1 MKLGICT
8 TVENI
13 EKAAAYGFDYIEI
26 GVASVSGISDQAFE
40 VCREKVL
47 AASIKVEAANG
58 MLPGSFHVTGE
69 KADHGEITDYVK
81 KAFPRLAA
89 LGCRIVVFGSGGAR
103 RIPDGYSREAAW
115 KQMVDASGIIAD
127 IAAENGITIALEP
140 LNTGE
145 TNIINSVAE
154 GGRMVEDVNHPAF
167 KLLADYYHIGK
178 ENEGF
183 DGILSYARHLRHT
196 HIAHPITRRIP
207 QRGDGGNYESF
218 FAGLAAGGYDGRVSI
233 EGRVDDFDTEVPFAV
248 AYLKSL
254 FPGEARE

>member
-40 VCREKVL
+40 ACREKVL

-58 MLPGSFHVTGE
+58 MLPGSFRVTGE

-103 RIPDGYSREAAW
+103 RIPEGYSREAAW

-127 IAAENGITIALEP
+127 IAAENGIPP
-140 LNTGE
+140 L
-145 TNIINSVAE
+145 
-154 GGRMVEDVNHPAF
+154 PC
-167 KLLADYYHIGK
+167 
-178 ENEGF
+178 
-183 DGILSYARHLRHT
+183 
-196 HIAHPITRRIP
+196 
-207 QRGDGGNYESF
+207 
-218 FAGLAAGGYDGRVSI
+218 
-233 EGRVDDFDTEVPFAV
+233 
-248 AYLKSL
+248 
-254 FPGEARE
+254 EARPENYPLPQAQS